1 MNPRVR
7 FSTALFLIL
16 LYSGVSL
23 TTACKSEKSNLA
35 SANQAANQ
43 APISVDDLVAPI
55 ALYPDQLLGQV
66 LTAAMNPQEVLDGG
80 NWLIQNQNLKGD
92 ALIDAAKQAGFGA
105 SMQYLMAF
113 PQVVDN
119 MCQEMNWTTQ
129 LGEAFKT
136 DQKGVM
142 DAVQRKRTQAQQM
155 GNLASS
161 PQMTV
166 ETKKAEDSSKEYVE
180 IKPADPKVVYV
191 PQYNP
196 VTIYNTQAP
205 AVQTTAPAATP
216 AATTS
221 SSSSEKE
228 SDGVSTGTAVA
239 IGLLSFGVGM
249 AVGSTFNNN
258 YYPYPAWG
266 YGGMYYGG
274 RPYYPPPYRPA
285 YPAYRPAN
293 GYSNRNTN
301 ININNDYY
309 GRFNN
314 QNRPS
319 QLPSNSQIGRGG
331 ANVGRGGAGVN
342 TLPSN
347 NRVGQAGQPNW
358 KGQNTYQGARASTRE
373 GQKPGASM
381 ANAVPRDRSAT
392 NRGGVN
398 QAANREALRSNNA
411 GAGGGFNRPAT
422 SDARAGGG
430 APRASTQPSASRPGG
445 ASPSAGNMAARPSAQ
460 PNPNRGGD
468 RGFGDSP
475 SASSRPSASP
485 SASTQDRGGDR
496 GGAFGGGSS
505 GGSDRAASSR
515 GRSSMGSGGGG
526 RSGGRSGGGG
536 GRRR

>member
-1 MNPRVR
+1 MNPCVR

-16 LYSGVSL
+16 LYFVVSL
-23 TTACKSEKSNLA
+23 TTACKSEKSTLA

-43 APISVDDLVAPI
+43 APISLDDLVAPI

-80 NWLIQNQNLKGD
+80 NWLLQNQNLKGD
-92 ALIDAAKQAGFGA
+92 ALINAAKQADFGA

-113 PQVVDN
+113 PQVVDT

-129 LGEAFKT
+129 LGEAFKN

-166 ETKKAEDSSKEYVE
+166 ETKKSEDSSKEYVE

-319 QLPSNSQIGRGG
+319 QLPGNQVGRGG
-331 ANVGRGGAGVN
+331 NNVGRGGNNVGRGGNNVGRGGAGVN
-342 TLPSN
+342 TL
-347 NRVGQAGQPNW
+347 
-358 KGQNTYQGARASTRE
+358 
-373 GQKPGASM
+373 
-381 ANAVPRDRSAT
+381 
-392 NRGGVN
+392 
-398 QAANREALRSNNA
+398 
-411 GAGGGFNRPAT
+411 
-422 SDARAGGG
+422 
-430 APRASTQPSASRPGG
+430 
-445 ASPSAGNMAARPSAQ
+445 
-460 PNPNRGGD
+460 
-468 RGFGDSP
+468 
-475 SASSRPSASP
+475 
-485 SASTQDRGGDR
+485 
-496 GGAFGGGSS
+496 
-505 GGSDRAASSR
+505 
-515 GRSSMGSGGGG
+515 
-526 RSGGRSGGGG
+526 
-536 GRRR
+536 